1 MGKWVLGTGNR
12 EPGARNRE
20 LGTGNREMVCA
31 YVCQSSPFDF
41 ALFLENPE
49 LDKVPAGNTIFK
61 GTAINRVSN
70 ES

>member
-1 MGKWVLGTGNR
+1 MGKWVSVTGNR

-20 LGTGNREMVCA
+20 MGTGNREMVCA

-49 LDKVPAGNTIFK
+49 PDKVPAGNTIFK
-61 GTAINRVSN
+61 GTAINRVSD